1 MAPIWAF
8 QAQTSIRTSGLS
20 AQPGPV
26 PGRSTCVLEDVP
38 DDGEPLMGGRS
49 AFAGTTASFT
59 LAAGASFSKRPPPDR
74 CDSLQTPVTTPT
86 TRRRRTT
93 FPVVVR
99 RMVHASLSIVT
110 IGTRPGNGPRSEMSH
125 GG

>member
-1 MAPIWAF
+1 M
-8 QAQTSIRTSGLS
+8 RTSGLS
-20 AQPGPV
+20 VQPGPV
-26 PGRSTCVLEDVP
+26 PGSATWVFVDVP
-38 DDGEPLMGGRS
+38 VEGELLTGGRS

-86 TRRRRTT
+86 TRRSRTT

-99 RMVHASLSIVT
+99 RMVLASLSYVT
-110 IGTRPGNGPRSEMSH
+110 VGTRIGNGARSEMSH
-125 GG
+125 GGLWHS